1 MQNEIRATEG
11 YGNYR
16 FYDASQYKEKNSFK
30 NVAKMTLGMGAM
42 FTGVFK
48 VAKIVNSF
56 KAAGITGG
64 IIGTILGGIYF
75 LENKIEEN
83 NNMKKGNEYKQEA
96 EQLKLLYK
104 KRFGE
109 EYIA

>member
-1 MQNEIRATEG
+1 
-11 YGNYR
+11 
-16 FYDASQYKEKNSFK
+16 
-30 NVAKMTLGMGAM
+30 MTLGMGAM
-42 FTGVFK
+42 FAGVFK
-48 VAKIVNSF
+48 VAKIANTF
-56 KAAGITGG
+56 KSAGITGG

-83 NNMKKGNEYKQEA
+83 RNMKESNECKREA